1 MTDKETDNKT
11 GDEND
16 PAGASEIGQDPG
28 DEPTIEKTTDAEEAD
43 VREPELP
50 EPDGQESAEQDSDMQ
65 EPEVQ
70 EPEVQ
75 EPEVQEADV
84 HESGLQVPDEQV
96 VEAAELSLADS
107 ASSEADVKLAAP
119 PPKPKGRVLATFAF
133 LFSLAAIGAAGYLY
147 YLLVYL
153 QPLQDVEAQN
163 SSLRLRYVELEAKVE
178 DQITALQQASAT
190 ALEEVSRE
198 TEERLAGN
206 EDAVLKSL
214 NNALVAAPPSQRE
227 WKLAEAEYLLRIAN
241 HRVLMEQDSVGALS
255 LLQAVDQII
264 AELDDY
270 SLYQIRARLADEII
284 ALRQVPRHDLQGIY
298 LRIEALKSQVDDLPL
313 PKPAF
318 LQQSEQE
325 DAERPVWQTL
335 LDELK
340 KFIRVRSLASEEALK
355 PLLSPEEEHY
365 LELNLR
371 LTLEQTQLAVLK
383 RHQEVYLQSLQTV
396 RRWFVDHTDAQD
408 PRAQNLLQSVD
419 ELMLIELHQPLPDIS
434 GSLNEL
440 LGLRR
445 SST

>member
-1 MTDKETDNKT
+1 MTDKQTDDKT
-11 GDEND
+11 GDDKDDALVPEVDHEQDHEQDKD
-16 PAGASEIGQDPG
+16 PEHA
-28 DEPTIEKTTDAEEAD
+28 
-43 VREPELP
+43 
-50 EPDGQESAEQDSDMQ
+50 QESTIDETSHEQ
-65 EPEVQ
+65 EPEEQDPHVQ
-70 EPEVQ
+70 DSEVQ
-75 EPEVQEADV
+75 E
-84 HESGLQVPDEQV
+84 
-96 VEAAELSLADS
+96 
-107 ASSEADVKLAAP
+107 SEAQEPGVLEPEIQEPDVADPVEQAEPPLAIAVT
-119 PPKPKGRVLATFAF
+119 KSKGRVLATFAF
-133 LFSLAAIGAAGYLY
+133 LFSLAAIGGAGYLY

-153 QPLQDVEAQN
+153 QPLQDVQAQN
-163 SSLRLRYVELEAKVE
+163 SNLRLRYVELESKVE
-178 DQITALQQASAT
+178 KQITALQQASTA

-264 AELDDY
+264 SELDDY

-284 ALRQVPRHDLQGIY
+284 ALRQVPRNDLQGIY

-318 LQQSEQE
+318 LQPEEEGVAEQ
-325 DAERPVWQTL
+325 PVWQTL

-340 KFIRVRSLASEEALK
+340 KFIRVRSLSSEEALK
-355 PLLSPEEEHY
+355 PLLAPEEERF

-383 RHQEVYLQSLQTV
+383 RHQEVYLQSLQTA
-396 RRWFVDHTDAQD
+396 RRWLVDHMDAQD
-408 PRAQNLLQSVD
+408 QRTLNLLQNLD